1 MNKKGKEGGSTWF
14 NRRQTEIPLFKIN
27 KKKKKADGASAGQR
41 GPGRGPT
48 KVPLSA
54 RARRCL
60 GPGWGDGGSPRG
72 AGRGEGAAGGAAHA
86 ALPSPAPPPARVH
99 CAPVSPQPATM
110 PRKKGAAWEE
120 PSSGNGTARAGP
132 RRRGGPAGRKRER
145 PERCSSSSGG
155 GSSGDEDGPELDGAP
170 GGGKRAARP
179 AAAGKAGG
187 AAAVITEPEHTKERV
202 VSGAGARAV
211 GGWGE
216 GRRGGHAPPLPPR
229 RAGNSG
235 ELVPGRG
242 SGACVATR
250 GLSLCRGC
258 VLPPPR
264 STPPLRV
271 FSSGGGRATRR
282 ERPARAG
289 ALRFPPLRLGRPG
302 GAGPGAR
309 RACSLG
315 TRRGRPAG
323 ARGAWWGPARV

>member
-27 KKKKKADGASAGQR
+27 KKKKSRRGECGAAGAGQGAHESSSFR
-41 GPGRGPT
+41 ACSQVLGAGLGR
-48 KVPLSA
+48 
-54 RARRCL
+54 R
-60 GPGWGDGGSPRG
+60 GSPRG
-72 AGRGEGAAGGAAHA
+72 ARRGEGRGSSRWGGPRRA

-211 GGWGE
+211 GGCG
-216 GRRGGHAPPLPPR
+216 GRGAAGSRPAPPPTPR
-229 RAGNSG
+229 G
-235 ELVPGRG
+235 EL
-242 SGACVATR
+242 
-250 GLSLCRGC
+250 
-258 VLPPPR
+258 
-264 STPPLRV
+264 
-271 FSSGGGRATRR
+271 
-282 ERPARAG
+282 
-289 ALRFPPLRLGRPG
+289 G
-302 GAGPGAR
+302 GAGPGLGEPGVRGHAG
-309 RACSLG
+309 AVSLPRVRPFPSSLSPPLPASLPPG
-315 TRRGRPAG
+315 GGQPAG
-323 ARGAWWGPARV
+323 SCRLAPGL

>member
-1 MNKKGKEGGSTWF
+1 
-14 NRRQTEIPLFKIN
+14 
-27 KKKKKADGASAGQR
+27 
-41 GPGRGPT
+41 
-48 KVPLSA
+48 
-54 RARRCL
+54 
-60 GPGWGDGGSPRG
+60 
-72 AGRGEGAAGGAAHA
+72 
-86 ALPSPAPPPARVH
+86 
-99 CAPVSPQPATM
+99 M

-216 GRRGGHAPPLPPR
+216 GRRGVTPR
-229 RAGNSG
+229 PSPTPRG
-235 ELVPGRG
+235 ELGGAGPGPRERG
-242 SGACVATR
+242 VRRHAGAV
-250 GLSLCRGC
+250 SLPR
-258 VLPPPR
+258 VRPPPPS

-271 FSSGGGRATRR
+271 FSSGGGGATRR
-282 ERPARAG
+282 ELPARAG

-323 ARGAWWGPARV
+323 ARGAWWGPRGCERACSSEALPARGLASSHPRPPAERRWALFASGGRGVGPVGSARPGTLVSAI